1 MKVKVDNEKCF
12 GCGACPS
19 LAPEVFEFNDDGYA
33 QVIVDE
39 VPEDKKEEVQEA
51 IDNCPA
57 GAIEEIK

>member
-1 MKVKVDNEKCF
+1 MKVKVDSEKCF

-19 LAPEVFEFNDDGYA
+19 LVPEVFEFNDDGYA

-39 VPEDKKEEVQEA
+39 VPENKKEEVQEA

-57 GAIEEIK
+57 RAIEEIK